1 MNNAECIIGNRIKV
15 LRAKLNLSQ
24 TELGNKIDVDCSVIS
39 RWETNKNRVTRKYVA
54 RLAEALGTSI
64 DYILGKTDDDRPILG
79 STSANVSLSG
89 EDVTPY
95 TQEQIN
101 KGMLVYILNNGERIE
116 LPPIQASYDFL
127 RDISSRSTRV
137 AVI

>member
-1 MNNAECIIGNRIKV
+1 MNAEYVIGNRIRV

-24 TELGNKIDVDCSVIS
+24 TELGNKIEVDCSVIS
-39 RWETNKNRVTRKYVA
+39 RWEANKTRVTRKYIA
-54 RLAEALGTSI
+54 KLAEALGTST
-64 DYILGKTDDDRPILG
+64 DYILGKTDDDRPIVGTTLTNA
-79 STSANVSLSG
+79 SISS

-116 LPPIQASYDFL
+116 LPPIRASYDFL

>member
-1 MNNAECIIGNRIKV
+1 M
-15 LRAKLNLSQ
+15 LRLKLRLSQ
-24 TELGNKIDVDCSVIS
+24 AELGDKVEVDASVIS
-39 RWETNKNRVTRKYVA
+39 RWEANKNRMRRRSIAKIA
-54 RLAEALGTSI
+54 NALGTSI
-64 DYILGKTDDDRPILG
+64 DYLLGKTDDDRPIVG
-79 STSANVSLSG
+79 STSNNASLSS

-95 TQEQIN
+95 TQEQVN
-101 KGMLVYILNNGERIE
+101 KGMLVYTLNNGERIE